1 MRRARCYVSGAISGD
16 GKPETI
22 AANIAEL
29 ERVGMLLRRMG
40 FAPFVP
46 AADLPGTH
54 LTHAEWMACD
64 YPYVAV
70 AEFVLRIPGQSPGAD
85 LEQEFAFASGIPVY
99 LFDRAL
105 VSEDYVDIVAYQLY
119 PDGHEGPR
127 FYLSSVPRVE
137 VVA

>member
-1 MRRARCYVSGAISGD
+1 MHRARVYLSGPISGD

-46 AADLPGTH
+46 TADLPGNH
-54 LTHAEWMACD
+54 LTHSEWMAWD

-99 LFDRAL
+99 LYDRAL
-105 VSEDYVDIVAYQLY
+105 TGDAYVDIVAYQLY

-127 FYLSSVPRVE
+127 FYLSSTRRE
-137 VVA
+137 IVA